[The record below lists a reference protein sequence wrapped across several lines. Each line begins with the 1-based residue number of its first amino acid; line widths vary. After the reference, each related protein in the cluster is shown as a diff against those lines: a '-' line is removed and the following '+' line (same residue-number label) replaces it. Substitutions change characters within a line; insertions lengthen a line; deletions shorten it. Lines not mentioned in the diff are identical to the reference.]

1 MSINDTVF
9 WVSIA
14 TMLRVRHGRAPP
26 AEPPRAFIK
35 MPRSVIK
42 GTISNIKIS
51 FLFVPESSIR
61 RWKNLTK
68 ISRKA
73 CLVAGFAAGCKKGG
87 KSVSEE
93 TRSRH
98 AALQLAH
105 AQRAEQ
111 KCGQSLTAGFKTARM
126 ASSKT
131 LFRSFWLRAEHS
143 TYFSAAPQQNS
154 DNRARARARAQRA
167 CSHARH
173 TFDLLRQLIALVLSQ
188 RSLALLLQSPHLQN
202 SINANTP
209 SAAHRAQPSRCNS
222 Q

>member
-1 MSINDTVF
+1 MRET
-9 WVSIA
+9 
-14 TMLRVRHGRAPP
+14 RAAGYMFLLEDGHHNKLHPP
-26 AEPPRAFIK
+26 
-35 MPRSVIK
+35 
-42 GTISNIKIS
+42 
-51 FLFVPESSIR
+51 FLG
-61 RWKNLTK
+61 
-68 ISRKA
+68 A
-73 CLVAGFAAGCKKGG
+73 AFAAGCKKGG

-98 AALQLAH
+98 AALQLAQ
-105 AQRAEQ
+105 AQRAGL

-131 LFRSFWLRAEHS
+131 VFRLFWLRAEHS

-154 DNRARARARAQRA
+154 DNRARAHTHTKSA

-188 RSLALLLQSPHLQN
+188 RGLALLLQSPHLQI

-209 SAAHRAQPSRCNS
+209 SATHRAQPPRCNS